1 MIEFPKILTQTEASF
16 NKNEISFIGFRYQ
29 AVEISINSTEG
40 LFLINISGKF
50 FFFAK
55 SIDVEKR

>member
-1 MIEFPKILTQTEASF
+1 MMEFPKILTQTEASF

-40 LFLINISGKF
+40 LFLIVANFSFSQKILILK
-50 FFFAK
+50 K
-55 SIDVEKR
+55 DK

>member
-40 LFLINISGKF
+40 LFLINSGKF
-50 FFFAK
+50 FFFTK